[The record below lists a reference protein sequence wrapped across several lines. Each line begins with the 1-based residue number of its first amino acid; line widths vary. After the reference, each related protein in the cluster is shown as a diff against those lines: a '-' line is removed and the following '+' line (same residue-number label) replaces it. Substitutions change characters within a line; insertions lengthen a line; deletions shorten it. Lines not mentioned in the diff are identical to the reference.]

1 MLKKFP
7 HPANFPIDLPQF
19 STFMPELKEIATQ
32 LRRDIVR
39 MVHGC
44 QSGHPGGS
52 LGCTEYFTALYF
64 KVMKHNPSFDM
75 NGRNEDLFFLSN
87 GHITPIYYPALARS
101 GYFPVEELKTF
112 RRLNSRLQ
120 GHPTTHEHLPGIRIA
135 SGSLGQG
142 MSVAIGA
149 ALAKKLNNDPHVV
162 YSLHGDGELQEGQ
175 VWEAV
180 IAAAHHKVDNLIST
194 VDWNGQ
200 QIDGPTN
207 KVMNLGDL
215 GAKFLSFGWEVL
227 HVEDGNDMDQMVA
240 GLEKAKTFVGKGKPI
255 VILMKTAMGKGIDFM
270 EGSHEWHGI
279 APNDEQ
285 LAKAL
290 AQLGETSLGDY

>member
-1 MLKKFP
+1 MFK
-7 HPANFPIDLPQF
+7 N
-19 STFMPELKEIATQ
+19 MPELKEIATQ

-64 KVMKHNPSFDM
+64 KVMKHNPAFDM

-101 GYFPVEELKTF
+101 GYFPVDELKTF

-120 GHPTTHEHLPGIRIA
+120 GHPTTHEHLPGVRIA

-180 IAAAHHKVDNLIST
+180 MAAAHHKVDHLIST

-200 QIDGPTN
+200 QIDGPTS
-207 KVMNLGDL
+207 KVMNIGDL
-215 GAKFLSFGWEVL
+215 GAKFSAFGWEVL

-240 GLEKAKTFVGKGKPI
+240 GLEKAKTYVGKGKPI